1 MNKKTI
7 VISTLC
13 LVLVV
18 ALPAQAIVAGW
29 VQRLIIILQ
38 QVTQIGHQTTQIGQF
53 AEKLEKAREQ
63 IQMVKDLKDSA
74 RDGLNTLLQPFTS
87 LVSGPTALVGD
98 TMNWGNEFRG
108 NPRRAFDAAKRFAQ
122 DGRSLREGW
131 HGRLSEA
138 DQVSESDILTIYG
151 DLSPEV
157 SEKAL
162 EAWKRRREQA
172 DTQLVLDH
180 TVSDAAGVLAQM
192 LKETQ
197 GSIEKLRQQK
207 NTSATA
213 LAQAQVTG
221 LATQGEILTAMAQLQ
236 ALQAGR
242 QAAQS
247 YEKEIER
254 RQAEAEY
261 LAERRRQKQVADALF
276 RPDLL
281 EAGDD
286 RWRESWRPKIF
297 SGRPDGPIV
306 FGD

>member
-7 VISTLC
+7 LISILC
-13 LVLVV
+13 LVLVAVPAHAFV
-18 ALPAQAIVAGW
+18 AAA
-29 VQRLIIILQ
+29 VQRAIMIIQ
-38 QVTQIGHQTTQIGQF
+38 QVTQIGHQATQIRQF
-53 AEKLEKAREQ
+53 KDKLDKIREQ
-63 IQMVKDLKDSA
+63 VDMVKDLKDS
-74 RDGLNTLLQPFTS
+74 TLGVIGELKAEFTTLFS
-87 LVSGPTALVGD
+87 APTDLVGD
-98 TMNWGNEFRG
+98 TMTWGHEFTG
-108 NPRRAFDAAKRFAQ
+108 EARRTFDAAKRFAK

-138 DQVSESDILTIYG
+138 DQVSESYILTIYR
-151 DLSPEV
+151 DLSPQV
-157 SEKAL
+157 AEKAL
-162 EAWKRRREQA
+162 DAWKRRRDQA

-180 TVSDAAGVLAQM
+180 TVSDAAAVLAQM
-192 LKETQ
+192 LKETR
-197 GSIEKLRQQK
+197 GSIDKLRNQK

-261 LAERRRQKQVADALF
+261 LAEQRRQQEVADNLF
-276 RPDLL
+276 RPDLI
-281 EAGDD
+281 EADNE
-286 RWRESWRPKIF
+286 RWREAWRPKIF
-297 SGRPDGPIV
+297 SGRPEGPIV

>member
-7 VISTLC
+7 LISTLC
-13 LVLVV
+13 LVLV
-18 ALPAQAIVAGW
+18 ATPAQAIVAGW

-38 QVTQIGHQTTQIGQF
+38 QVTQIGHQTTQIQQF
-53 AEKLEKAREQ
+53 AEKLDKAREQ
-63 IQMVKDLKDSA
+63 IEMVKDMKDSVK
-74 RDGLNTLLQPFTS
+74 DGLNALKSEFSS
-87 LVSGPTALVGD
+87 LVSAPTDLVGD
-98 TMNWGNEFRG
+98 AMNWGGEFRG
-108 NPRRAFDAAKRFAQ
+108 EARKTFDAAKRFAK

-138 DQVSESDILTIYG
+138 DQVSESDILTIYR
-151 DLSPEV
+151 DLSPQV
-157 SEKAL
+157 AEKAL
-162 EAWKRRREQA
+162 DAWKRRRDQA

-180 TVSDAAGVLAQM
+180 TVSDAAAVLAHM
-192 LKETQ
+192 LKDTQ
-197 GSIEKLRQQK
+197 ASIDKLRNQK